1 MSEEAEARALI
12 AAVSGGEEQALAELY
27 RRYERRV
34 FRFVTSKLNDPFE
47 AGDILHE
54 VFLEVWRSAG
64 KFEGR
69 STVKTWLFGIAYRKT
84 MDRFR
89 KSRRVTLTDE
99 TPEQADDGPSAV
111 DLVSAGQEAGH
122 LRHCIEELSPEHR
135 FAVEM
140 AFFED
145 MPYREIADAADIPE
159 GTVKTR
165 IYHAKNLLKRCLSG
179 RLGVKVS

>member
-1 MSEEAEARALI
+1 MSEDSDARALI
-12 AAVSGGEEQALAELY
+12 AAIATKDQAALAGLY
-27 RRYERRV
+27 RLFEKRV
-34 FRFVTSKLNDPFE
+34 FRFITSRLNDPFE

-69 STVKTWLFGIAYRKT
+69 STVRTWLFGIAYRKT

-89 KSRRVTLTDE
+89 KMARVTLTDE
-99 TPEQADDGPSAV
+99 TPEQEDTSASAL
-111 DLVSAGQEAGH
+111 DLVASGQEAEH
-122 LRHCIEELSPEHR
+122 IRHCMDELSAEHR

-145 MPYREIADAADIPE
+145 MPYREIAEAAEIPE

-179 RLGVKVS
+179 RLGMRA